1 VISSFGWSS
10 LLQTSY
16 FPIPC
21 WILWSKSNPA
31 RNQKWCPKSQV
42 NLNYFEQAS
51 MDWVLEHSTE
61 LASLSSRVL
70 HRTTGDCTIFAFLGM
85 YGSSDTLF
93 VLVSFLSTRQ
103 SGVESFFMWNVRWSC
118 FISSIALN
126 QLSGAFPAY
135 CLVFSFFFP
144 VCGLCHVEPFF
155 PYLCFSLSWVISIL
169 FWGVFFVRFGI

>member
-1 VISSFGWSS
+1 
-10 LLQTSY
+10 
-16 FPIPC
+16 
-21 WILWSKSNPA
+21 
-31 RNQKWCPKSQV
+31 
-42 NLNYFEQAS
+42 

-169 FWGVFFVRFGI
+169 FWGVFFLFDLGYNQVMRRILVCTHSPLPLPLLSSPFWFFWLIMFI